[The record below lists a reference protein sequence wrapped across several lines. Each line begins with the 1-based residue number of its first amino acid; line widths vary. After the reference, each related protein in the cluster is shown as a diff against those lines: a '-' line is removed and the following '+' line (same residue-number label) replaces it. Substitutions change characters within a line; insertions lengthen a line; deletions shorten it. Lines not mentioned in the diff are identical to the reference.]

1 MRTLSSTLLE
11 AQRNSSAV
19 PHVRVTVS
27 DTVAGVA
34 RPVFRRLHT
43 GDETNFYHAAV
54 CADDGSLVR
63 ARVSSSDSRL
73 YVQRVSSPGP
83 SSDFTSWTRLNAVST
98 TANVAMTAIGAV
110 LNIFY
115 VESGGTAVYRL
126 ESTNHG
132 ASWSSPIA
140 VHSPNRG
147 RISWIAAGV
156 DDKGALGLF
165 YAPANNV
172 VYFIK
177 QSGQVWT
184 NASSW
189 GSSVASITGMACAY
203 HGGWN
208 LAVAG
213 TERSSG
219 DAKVWTCVHGD
230 GGALANGTWSPLREI
245 NTAKST
251 SGVSF
256 HHPFLARADV
266 MRLTF
271 VERYTGTSN
280 YQRSA
285 HTHGLAGSSHLDNL
299 WREPV
304 PLNIASTYGVA
315 IAPSASHLWLCT
327 PGGVWRGDHRGTPVD
342 LTDEV
347 VGLLVREEPLGGG
360 AVIRLRNDHGRYGS
374 IGEGALG
381 PLRLGSTVSVSP
393 GYETEAGRE
402 VSNGP
407 EFSIEGFE
415 HSSLDGRAE
424 LAIHARSAWQ
434 ALESWR
440 ARRQYTW
447 SAGAET
453 LPAIVR
459 SMLARAGLQ
468 ASVSGAGAEAAALSP
483 SFTIHPGETAASAV
497 RRLLVKAPVVL
508 QFSGHTA
515 HLRELSGRDSA
526 DYVYGTDHPILRGTY
541 RSGSRQYN
549 RVQVFGKAHLG
560 EAFDW
565 EEVGEVFERLLQVH
579 DLNMDTTQKALDRA
593 RSVMRR
599 QALDALGGETVTPVN
614 CGLELYDIV
623 EVNDA
628 VAGLT
633 AARRRVM
640 GLELRYSRLREPE
653 YLHVLTLGGV

>member
-1 MRTLSSTLLE
+1 
-11 AQRNSSAV
+11 
-19 PHVRVTVS
+19 
-27 DTVAGVA
+27 
-34 RPVFRRLHT
+34 
-43 GDETNFYHAAV
+43 
-54 CADDGSLVR
+54 
-63 ARVSSSDSRL
+63 
-73 YVQRVSSPGP
+73 
-83 SSDFTSWTRLNAVST
+83 
-98 TANVAMTAIGAV
+98 
-110 LNIFY
+110 
-115 VESGGTAVYRL
+115 
-126 ESTNHG
+126 
-132 ASWSSPIA
+132 
-140 VHSPNRG
+140 
-147 RISWIAAGV
+147 
-156 DDKGALGLF
+156 
-165 YAPANNV
+165 
-172 VYFIK
+172 
-177 QSGQVWT
+177 
-184 NASSW
+184 
-189 GSSVASITGMACAY
+189 MACAY

-208 LAVAG
+208 LAIAG
-213 TERSSG
+213 TEQSSG
-219 DAKVWTCVHGD
+219 DAKVWTCVYGD
-230 GGALANGTWSPLREI
+230 GGALADGAWSPLREI

-256 HHPFLARADV
+256 HHPFLANADV

-285 HTHGLAGSSHLDNL
+285 HTHGLGSSSHLDNL

-315 IAPSASHLWLCT
+315 IASSASHLWLCT
-327 PGGVWRGDHRGTPVD
+327 PGGVWRGDRRGSTVD
-342 LTDEV
+342 LSEDV
-347 VGLLVREEPLGGG
+347 VGLNVREVPVGGA

-374 IGEGALG
+374 VGEGSLG

-407 EFSIEGFE
+407 SFSIEGFE
-415 HSSLDGRAE
+415 HISYGGGAE

-447 SAGAET
+447 TAGAEA

-515 HLRELSGRDSA
+515 HLRELSERDSA

-541 RSGSRQYN
+541 RSGAREYN

-628 VAGLT
+628 VARTDGGK
-633 AARRRVM
+633 AARDGAGAQGTRGCASRSTSTCSRWEECDLLWRYEKGSVRSFDSDDLHGDRADGGQPGHVAGGRAGVPRHTCCADNGRPYVCRHPLRSGQPERRRGRRGV
-640 GLELRYSRLREPE
+640 GLATCRTRSYGSRALF
-653 YLHVLTLGGV
+653 LN

>member
-1 MRTLSSTLLE
+1 MRSLTPTLLE
-11 AQRNSSAV
+11 AQRSGSAV

-27 DTVAGVA
+27 DTAAGVA
-34 RPVFRRLHT
+34 RPVFRRLYQ
-43 GDETNFYHAAV
+43 GAETNFYHAAA
-54 CADDGSLVR
+54 CAGDGSLVR
-63 ARVSSSDSRL
+63 ARVGSSDSRL

-83 SSDFTSWTRLNAVST
+83 SSDFASWTQLNAVSA
-98 TANVAMTAIGAV
+98 TANVAMTASGAT

-115 VESGGTAVYRL
+115 VEPRGTSLYRL
-126 ESTNHG
+126 ESTNRG
-132 ASWSSPIA
+132 ASWSGPIA

-147 RISWIAAGV
+147 RISWIAAAA
-156 DDKGALGLF
+156 DDSGALGLF
-165 YAPANNV
+165 YATAANA

-177 QSGQVWT
+177 QSGLQWT
-184 NASSW
+184 EALAWSER
-189 GSSVASITGMACAY
+189 VASITGMACAY
-203 HGGWN
+203 RGGWN
-208 LAVAG
+208 LAIAG
-213 TERSSG
+213 AEQSSG

-230 GGALANGTWSPLREI
+230 GATLADGAWSPLREM
-245 NTAKST
+245 NTAQST

-256 HHPFLARADV
+256 HHPYLAGADV

-285 HTHGLAGSSHLDNL
+285 HTHARAGSSYADNL

-315 IAPSASHLWLCT
+315 IASSASHLWLCT
-327 PGGVWRGDHRGTPVD
+327 PGGVWQGDRRGSTLD
-342 LTDEV
+342 LTEDV
-347 VGLLVREEPLGGG
+347 VGLNIREEPFGGA
-360 AVIRLRNDHGRYGS
+360 AVIRLRNDHGRYGG
-374 IGEGALG
+374 IGEGALE

-393 GYETEAGRE
+393 GYETAAGRE
-402 VSNGP
+402 ASSGP
-407 EFSIEGFE
+407 SFSIEGFE
-415 HSSLDGRAE
+415 HSSSGGGAE

-447 SAGAET
+447 AAGAET

-459 SMLARAGLQ
+459 AMLARAGLQ
-468 ASVSGAGAEAAALSP
+468 ATVGGAGAGAASLRP
-483 SFTIHPGETAASAV
+483 SFTIHPGETAAGAV
-497 RRLLVKAPVVL
+497 RRLLDKAPVVM
-508 QFSGHTA
+508 QFVGVEGR
-515 HLRELSGRDSA
+515 LRELGERDST
-526 DYVYGTDHPILRGTY
+526 DYVFGTDHPILRGRF
-541 RSGSRQYN
+541 RSGAREYN

-593 RSVMRR
+593 RAVMRR
-599 QALDALGGETVTPVN
+599 QTLDALGGEITAPVN
-614 CGLELYDIV
+614 CGLELYDVI
-623 EVNDA
+623 EINDA
-628 VAGLT
+628 ASGLD

-653 YLHVLTLGGV
+653 YVHVLMLGGV